1 MAIKLFIPITVE
13 IEDKLFKIKVKDAT
27 PSDMEEI
34 QKVSQEAESNRKA
47 LTKIFGELS
56 EVEEAMK
63 INDGLLET
71 QDGVIN
77 KAKLWLEQKELSKEK
92 KRLKA
97 LLKELPEEIDYSES
111 FKKRFELLVDGEEKE
126 ALVEEIKK
134 RGISYEIVVNEIND
148 LLNKEKKKK

>member
-13 IEDKLFKIKVKDAT
+13 IEDRLFKIKVKDAT